1 MEDTNEEFNSYLIS
15 QELSEATIMVYMRIA
30 KEFIRYV
37 DHRELDKRI
46 VLDYK
51 KDMEKASLAATTMN
65 QHIIAVNRYLRFCGH
80 SDCVI
85 KTYRIQRQTSLSN
98 VIDEEDYQ
106 KMLVYVK
113 EKGDDKYYALM
124 KTLALT
130 GIRVSELAF
139 ITVDNIGQGH
149 IIVRNKGKVREIF
162 LPDCLIT
169 ILKKYCEEH
178 GIREGSI
185 FRGNSGKPISREAVW
200 EKINRIAAKVG
211 IDQKKAHPH
220 SFRHYFALLYLK
232 KYSNMFELA
241 DILGHASLET
251 TRIYAMATVEDKRQ
265 RMEQLDIRGVD
276 RIQYSDKK
284 VKR

>member
-1 MEDTNEEFNSYLIS
+1 MKNLTDYRSYLMG
-15 QELSEATIMVYMRIA
+15 QELSDATITVYMRVA
-30 KEFIRYV
+30 KEFLHFVGQRNI
-37 DHRELDKRI
+37 DKWI

-51 KDMEKASLAATTMN
+51 KKMEDSALAVTTMN
-65 QHIIAVNRYLRFCGH
+65 QHIIAVNRYLRFCGYL
-80 SDCVI
+80 DCVV

-98 VIDEEDYQ
+98 VIDDEDYQ
-106 KMLVYVK
+106 KMLVYVR
-113 EKGDDKYYALM
+113 EKQDDKYYAIM

-130 GIRVSELAF
+130 GIRVSELSYLS
-139 ITVDNIGQGH
+139 VSNIGKGH
-149 IIVRNKGKVREIF
+149 IVVRNKGKVREIF

-169 ILKKYCEEH
+169 ILEEYCVKY
-178 GIREGSI
+178 GITEGCV
-185 FRGNSGKPISREAVW
+185 FQGNVGKPISREAVW
-200 EKINRIAAKVG
+200 EKLNRIAAKAG
-211 IDQKKAHPH
+211 IDPKKAHPH

-265 RMEQLDIRGVD
+265 RMEQLDFCEVD
-276 RIQYSDKK
+276 RIQYSDKE